1 MQQINFYLPEFQPNR
16 EPFRSSQL
24 AMGLLVLVL
33 VLAGVTLNSHLS
45 NKKLEQELASQTD
58 KVQGLRN
65 QLQQFATMSPKVDL
79 IQLDNQIVQYKT
91 SIARKQQLLQVIA
104 YQSLGN
110 NKGFSAELETMARQS
125 SDDISLNMFSLNNGG
140 TYLEMIGQATSADK
154 LPAYIQALKSETSF
168 NDVSFGVVAIT
179 PAKHQAG
186 IFSFVVAQA
195 GDEALDSVSAV
206 QRKIRE
212 NQQVRATP

>member
-24 AMGLLVLVL
+24 AIGLLFLVVL
-33 VLAGVTLNSHLS
+33 LAGVTVNSYLS
-45 NKKLEQELASQTD
+45 NKKLEQELAGQTD
-58 KVQGLRN
+58 QLQGLRN

-125 SDDISLNMFSLNNGG
+125 TDDISLNMFSLNNGG

-195 GDEALDSVSAV
+195 GDDALDNVSAV

>member
-24 AMGLLVLVL
+24 AIGLLILIL
-33 VLAGVTLNSHLS
+33 LLAGVTVNSYLS
-45 NKKLEQELASQTD
+45 NKKLEQELAGQTD
-58 KVQGLRN
+58 QLQGLRN
-65 QLQQFATMSPKVDL
+65 QLQQFATMSPKVNL

-125 SDDISLNMFSLNNGG
+125 SDDISLAMFSLNNGG
-140 TYLEMIGQATSADK
+140 TYLEMIGQATRADK
-154 LPAYIQALKSETSF
+154 LPAYIQALKSEAAF

-179 PAKHQAG
+179 PAKHQLG
-186 IFSFVVAQA
+186 IYSFIVAQA
-195 GDEALDSVSAV
+195 GNQNLDTASAV
-206 QRKIRE
+206 QRKIKE
-212 NQQVRATP
+212 SEQARATP

>member
-24 AMGLLVLVL
+24 AIGLLILIL
-33 VLAGVTLNSHLS
+33 LLAGVTINSYLS
-45 NKKLEQELASQTD
+45 NKKLEQELAGQTD
-58 KVQGLRN
+58 QLQGLRN
-65 QLQQFATMSPKVDL
+65 QLQQFATMSPKVNL

-125 SDDISLNMFSLNNGG
+125 SDDISLTTFSLNNGG
-140 TYLEMIGQATSADK
+140 TYLEMIGQATRADK
-154 LPAYIQALKSETSF
+154 LPAYIQALKSDAAF

-179 PAKHQAG
+179 PAKHQLG
-186 IFSFVVAQA
+186 IYSFVVAQA
-195 GDEALDSVSAV
+195 GNQNLETASAV
-206 QRKIRE
+206 QRKIKE
-212 NQQVRATP
+212 SEQARATP

>member
-24 AMGLLVLVL
+24 AIGLLILIL
-33 VLAGVTLNSHLS
+33 LLAGVTVNSYLS
-45 NKKLEQELASQTD
+45 NKKLEQELAGQTD
-58 KVQGLRN
+58 QLQGLRN
-65 QLQQFATMSPKVDL
+65 QLQQFATMSPKVNL

-125 SDDISLNMFSLNNGG
+125 SDDISLTTFSLNNGG
-140 TYLEMIGQATSADK
+140 TYLEMIGQATRADK
-154 LPAYIQALKSETSF
+154 LPAYIQALKSDAAF

-179 PAKHQAG
+179 PAKHQLG
-186 IFSFVVAQA
+186 IYSFVVAQA
-195 GDEALDSVSAV
+195 GNQNLETASAV
-206 QRKIRE
+206 QRKIKE
-212 NQQVRATP
+212 SEQARATP

>member
-24 AMGLLVLVL
+24 AIGLLILIL
-33 VLAGVTLNSHLS
+33 LLAGVTVNSYLN
-45 NKKLEQELASQTD
+45 NKKLEQELAGQTD
-58 KVQGLRN
+58 QVQSLRN

-125 SDDISLNMFSLNNGG
+125 TDDISLAMFSLINGG

-154 LPAYIQALKSETSF
+154 LPAYIQALKSEASF
-168 NDVSFGVVAIT
+168 NQVSFGVVAIT
-179 PAKHQAG
+179 PAKHQSG
-186 IFSFVVAQA
+186 IYSFVVAQA
-195 GDEALDSVSAV
+195 GDQALENVSAV
-206 QRKIRE
+206 QRKIKE
-212 NQQVRATP
+212 TEQARAIP

>member
-24 AMGLLVLVL
+24 AIGLLILIL
-33 VLAGVTLNSHLS
+33 LLAGVTVNSYLN
-45 NKKLEQELASQTD
+45 NKKLEQELAGQND
-58 KVQGLRN
+58 QLQGLRN

-125 SDDISLNMFSLNNGG
+125 TDDISLTMFSLINGG

-154 LPAYIQALKSETSF
+154 LPAYIQALKSEASF
-168 NDVSFGVVAIT
+168 NQVSFGVVAIT
-179 PAKHQAG
+179 PTKHQSG
-186 IFSFVVAQA
+186 IYSFVVAQA
-195 GDEALDSVSAV
+195 GDQALENVSAV
-206 QRKIRE
+206 QRKIKE
-212 NQQVRATP
+212 TEQARAIP